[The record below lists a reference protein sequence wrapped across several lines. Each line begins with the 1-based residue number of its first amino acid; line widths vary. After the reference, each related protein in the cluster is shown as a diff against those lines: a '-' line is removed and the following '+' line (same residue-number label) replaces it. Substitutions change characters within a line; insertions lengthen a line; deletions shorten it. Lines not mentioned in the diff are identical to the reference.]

1 MARDTSGNVI
11 ISDRLRDGSRI
22 QKINSQL
29 NPVWQQMCLEFS
41 GSAAYGVANPDLLI
55 SSYRKAY
62 QIDKATGKW
71 SLLGTAKT
79 DARNEYFG
87 NYETTH
93 LGSPRVVRFG
103 SNDFFSYPA
112 GDSLAI
118 YRIEPPAGP
127 DRGPTEKLA
136 SVLGSSQPSPDGV
149 HREETWRPE
158 NRYL

>member
-1 MARDTSGNVI
+1 MGATAAGGLQTEEVVFHPWNGTGHIRQRNNFRPAARWFADPEDQFSTQS
-11 ISDRLRDGSRI
+11 RL
-22 QKINSQL
+22 
-29 NPVWQQMCLEFS
+29 
-41 GSAAYGVANPDLLI
+41 AADVLGVFGIGGLRVANPDLLI

-127 DRGPTEKLA
+127 DRGPT
-136 SVLGSSQPSPDGV
+136 V
-149 HREETWRPE
+149 
-158 NRYL
+158 